1 MILAKDIMS
10 EDIEVIYE
18 DMLVR
23 EVAHLMMRDRV
34 SGFPVVDRS
43 GTAGMVGIITMTD
56 LFSVLGKTLDVQ
68 SGPPP
73 LQSVSSLKN
82 LCVRDVM
89 TRKVISIPPS
99 MTLDEII
106 HLVVHNGIHFF
117 PVMDESRMVGIVSR
131 HDILNAVFSYD

>member
-56 LFSVLGKTLDVQ
+56 LFSVLGK
-68 SGPPP
+68 
-73 LQSVSSLKN
+73 
-82 LCVRDVM
+82 
-89 TRKVISIPPS
+89 
-99 MTLDEII
+99 
-106 HLVVHNGIHFF
+106 
-117 PVMDESRMVGIVSR
+117 
-131 HDILNAVFSYD
+131 